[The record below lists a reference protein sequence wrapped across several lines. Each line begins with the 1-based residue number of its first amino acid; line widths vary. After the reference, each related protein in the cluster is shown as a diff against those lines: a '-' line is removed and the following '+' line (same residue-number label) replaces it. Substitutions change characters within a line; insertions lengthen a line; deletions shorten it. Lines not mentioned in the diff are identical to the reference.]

1 MMKEVLKIITIIL
14 CVICTTACSRKEE
27 DTDSKLIEIK
37 QEYDLLHPEQQTE
50 KFEIITLAPSQIP
63 DLTPTKEPIVT
74 QESTKLETI
83 SELINL
89 IEQDLCDA
97 IALQFYGI
105 MPVNKDYIHLSKD
118 LQKYMTTYGQE
129 TWGEAIYEI
138 GGCATNV
145 SEDPDNQ
152 NPLKPGL
159 YAYTRDENGWI
170 AEILPIEEYR
180 KLYGEPVKEDTLV
193 IEQYENPVVSNLNFE
208 FVEKNDTEYLV
219 TVADNT
225 IQETRKFTITFVEG
239 LLDSIEEER

>member
-1 MMKEVLKIITIIL
+1 MKKVLKVVIL
-14 CVICTTACSRKEE
+14 CIVCITACSRKEE

-50 KFEIITLAPSQIP
+50 KFEIVTLIPTPTP
-63 DLTPTKEPIVT
+63 DLTPTKEPVIT
-74 QESTKLETI
+74 QESTKVETI
-83 SELINL
+83 SELLSL

-105 MPVNKDYIHLSKD
+105 MPLNKDYIHLSED

-138 GGCATNV
+138 GGCATNI

-152 NPLKPGL
+152 KTLEPGL

-180 KLYGEPVKEDTLV
+180 TLYGEPVKEDILV
-193 IEQYENPVVSNLNFE
+193 IEQDKKPVVSNLNFE
-208 FVEKNDTEYLV
+208 FIEKKDTECLV
-219 TVADNT
+219 IVTDST
-225 IQETRKFTITFVEG
+225 IQETRKFTITLIED
-239 LLDSIEEER
+239 LLDSIKEEK